1 MPILYLYKSKTKD
14 KKYTMVYPQGKKR
27 FGAKTYRDYT
37 LINDPKSKFYLPNKE
52 DREKVK
58 RSYKARHKKDKGL
71 GNYKSSSELAMELL
85 WNKPTL
91 DASIKAF
98 ERKHNVKINK
108 MF

>member
-1 MPILYLYKSKTKD
+1 MPRLYLYKSKSKD
-14 KKYTMVYPQGKKR
+14 KKYKMVFPEGSAR
-27 FGAKTYRDYT
+27 FGAKSYRDFT
-37 LINDPKSKFYLPNKE
+37 KISNKNDKFYLPNEE

-71 GNYKSSSELAMELL
+71 GNYKSPAELSMMLL

-91 DASIKAF
+91 NASIKDY
-98 ERKHNVKINK
+98 ERKHKLEVIK